1 MCSYLMKVSTYIC
14 ILTYTNMMQKMTLK
28 AFLAFTLKLVSKDT
42 NSTSRSKEVK
52 GLMKIQKQQP
62 IVRTFYTFMVAKI
75 IG

>member
-1 MCSYLMKVSTYIC
+1 
-14 ILTYTNMMQKMTLK
+14 MQKMTLK

-52 GLMKIQKQQP
+52 GLMKILKQQP